1 MAMDFAIL
9 EPAGAGTFHA
19 PWKVIMAHMV
29 SQHLVAL
36 NRFESAA
43 GNSSIS
49 APLPVAKQKE
59 KHQKIFFLAGGW
71 WQPPV

>member
-1 MAMDFAIL
+1 MKLSILMAMDFAIL

-36 NRFESAA
+36 NRFE
-43 GNSSIS
+43 
-49 APLPVAKQKE
+49 LPE
-59 KHQKIFFLAGGW
+59 MAGGW